1 MRHFRSFAWLALL
14 WGGALMAQ
22 GYPSRPVRVVVP
34 WPPGQATDLAAR
46 LVAMKL
52 AENLG
57 QPFVIDNRPGAGGT
71 IGSDIVAKSAGDGY
85 TLLAGSSGPIS
96 IYPHLQGKLPFDWR
110 RDLVAVSLVCTV
122 PYLLAASPSFPA
134 SNAAE
139 LIALA
144 RAEPGKY
151 NFASSGAGATGH
163 LAMELFNSMAQ
174 LKVVHVPYKGS
185 GPALTDVMSGQ
196 VGFIFETF
204 SATVGH
210 VKSGRLKAL
219 GVSSRE
225 RVAALP
231 DVPTVAESA
240 RLAGYEMAAWIG
252 YMAPAGTPR
261 EVLERLAGEIRK
273 ILQTADMRER
283 FTALGAVAQA
293 STPEELAAR
302 LRAESDKYASII
314 RTANI
319 KVD

>member
-1 MRHFRSFAWLALL
+1 MRNFRSFAWLALF
-14 WGGALMAQ
+14 WTGTLMAQ
-22 GYPSRPVRVVVP
+22 SYPSRPVRVIVP

-46 LVAMKL
+46 FVAMKL
-52 AENLG
+52 ADNLG

-71 IGSDIVAKSAGDGY
+71 IGTDVAAKSPGDGY
-85 TLLAGSSGPIS
+85 TLLSGSSGPIS
-96 IYPHLQGKLPFDWR
+96 VYPHLQGKLPFDWQK
-110 RDLVAVSLVCTV
+110 DLTPVSLVCTV

-134 SNAAE
+134 NNAAE
-139 LIALA
+139 LIALV
-144 RAEPGKY
+144 RASPGKY

-174 LKVVHVPYKGS
+174 LKAVHVPYKGS

-204 SATVGH
+204 SATAGH

-219 GVSSRE
+219 AVSSRE
-225 RVAALP
+225 RVSALP
-231 DVPTVAESA
+231 DVPTVAESTS
-240 RLAGYEMAAWIG
+240 LAGYETVAWIG
-252 YMAPAGTPR
+252 YLAPAGTPR
-261 EVLERLAGEIRK
+261 DILDKLAGEIRK

-283 FTALGAVAQA
+283 FTALGAVAQGT
-293 STPEELAAR
+293 TPDELGALMQR
-302 LRAESDKYASII
+302 EYDKYGAII